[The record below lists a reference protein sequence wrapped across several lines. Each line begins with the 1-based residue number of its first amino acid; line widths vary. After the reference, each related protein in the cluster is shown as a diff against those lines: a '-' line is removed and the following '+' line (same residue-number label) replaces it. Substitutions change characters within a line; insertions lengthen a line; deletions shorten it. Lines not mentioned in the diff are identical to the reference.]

1 MFAKK
6 FLYLSDNRLAAW
18 QWRGGKL
25 AHSGDFNLDPDGYAS
40 FDDYLAQAP
49 GTPIHI
55 LVDVIEEDFR
65 NETIPHILGKDRQ
78 TLIERKLNQLFR
90 TTTYRHASLQGR
102 ETAGRRDD
110 KLLLTGLTNEELL
123 KPWVDRIAQ
132 RKLPL
137 AGIYSLPHLSQMLA
151 KKVKLLAPHQL
162 LITRQSTGL
171 RQSYFQEGLLKFS
184 RLTLLASDDMLTMQD
199 TVHRE
204 CLRTQQYLNS
214 LRLLPRD
221 QPLDIALCGA
231 RYLQQLQPESMSAPL
246 LRYQLFG
253 LEDIF
258 RRLGLKIPGGD
269 LTSELLYLNL
279 LGRFHPPQHY
289 ASPGQRWYDQ
299 LRLIRAGIL
308 GATAATIAASAYV
321 SLMNF
326 NQALDDHQQGDNIA
340 HETQGLQRQY
350 QTIKSTFPPTPVPA
364 EDMKNAVELVEAA
377 ARKNVM
383 PDPLL
388 GLISRALEAAP
399 AIRLNQIKWSVS
411 DKPSEEPTA
420 TPPPPAGKNE
430 NIVASIT
437 INRES
442 PYQIAILDGE
452 ITPFS
457 DYRSALE
464 SVNHFVEALKKTPP
478 LQVAP
483 LVMPINIGSQA
494 SLQGSVGKKGQDN
507 VTFSVKL
514 ILAPTP

>member
-1 MFAKK
+1 MFAKN

-18 QWRGGKL
+18 QWQSGKL
-25 AHSGDFNLDPDGYAS
+25 AHSSDFNLDPDGYAS
-40 FDDYLAQAP
+40 FDSHLAQAP

-78 TLIERKLNQLFR
+78 ALVERKLNQLFR
-90 TTTYRHASLQGR
+90 GAPYRHASLQGR

-110 KLLLTGLTNEELL
+110 KLLLTSLTNEELL
-123 KPWVDRIAQ
+123 KPWVERIAQ

-137 AGIYSLPHLSQMLA
+137 AGIYSLPHLSQLLA
-151 KKVKLLAPHQL
+151 KKLKLLAPHQL

-184 RLTLLASDDMLTMQD
+184 RLTLLASEDMHSMQD

-231 RYLQQLQPESMSAPL
+231 RHLLQLKPEAMSAPL
-246 LRYQLFG
+246 LRYQLHG

-258 RRLGLKIPGGD
+258 KRLGLKTPAGE
-269 LTSELLYLNL
+269 LTSEMLYLNL
-279 LGRFHPPQHY
+279 LGCFHPPQHY
-289 ASPGQRWYDQ
+289 ASPGQRWYNQ
-299 LRLIRAGIL
+299 LRLLRTGIL

-321 SLMNF
+321 ALMNF
-326 NQALDDHQQGDNIA
+326 NQALDDLQQGDQIA
-340 HETQGLQRQY
+340 RETQGLQRQY

-364 EDMKNAVELVEAA
+364 EDMKNAVELAEAA
-377 ARKNVM
+377 TRKDVM

-388 GLISRALEAAP
+388 GLISHALASAP
-399 AIRLNQIKWSVS
+399 AIKLNQIKWSVS
-411 DKPSEEPTA
+411 DQPSEEPAPTQ
-420 TPPPPAGKNE
+420 PPPAGGN
-430 NIVASIT
+430 AGTTPSIT

-452 ITPFS
+452 ISPFN

-464 SVNHFVEALKKTPP
+464 SVNLFVAALKKTPP

-494 SLQGSVGKKGQDN
+494 SLKGSAGKKGPDN

>member
-18 QWRGGKL
+18 QWQGGKL
-25 AHSGDFNLDPDGYAS
+25 SHTSDFNLDPAGYAS
-40 FDDYLAQAP
+40 FDNHLAQAP

-55 LVDVIEEDFR
+55 LIDVIEEDFR
-65 NETIPHILGKDRQ
+65 NESIPHILGKDRQ
-78 TLIERKLNQLFR
+78 ALVERKLNQLFR
-90 TTTYRHASLQGR
+90 GTTYRHASLQGR

-123 KPWVDRIAQ
+123 KPWVERIAQ

-137 AGIYSLPHLSQMLA
+137 AGIHSLPLLSQVLA
-151 KKVKLLAPHQL
+151 KKLKLLAPHQL

-184 RLTLLASDDMLTMQD
+184 RLTLLASDDMHSMQD

-231 RYLQQLQPESMSAPL
+231 RYLLQLQPEAMSAPL

-258 RRLGLKIPGGD
+258 RRIGLKTPD
-269 LTSELLYLNL
+269 SELTSELLYLNL

-289 ASPGQRWYDQ
+289 ASPAQRWYDQ
-299 LRLIRAGIL
+299 LRLLRAAIL
-308 GATAATIAASAYV
+308 GATAATIAVSSYI

-340 HETQGLQRQY
+340 RETQGLQRQY
-350 QTIKSTFPPTPVPA
+350 QTVKSTFPPTPVPA

-377 ARKNVM
+377 ARKDVM

-388 GLISRALEAAP
+388 GLISQALEAAP
-399 AIRLNQIKWSVS
+399 ALRLNQIKWSVS
-411 DKPSEEPTA
+411 DKPSEEPAPTQPPVA
-420 TPPPPAGKNE
+420 GGNASTTPN
-430 NIVASIT
+430 IT

-442 PYQIAILDGE
+442 PYQIAVLDGE
-452 ITPFS
+452 IIPFS

-464 SVNHFVEALKKTPP
+464 SVNLFIEVLKKTPV
-478 LQVAP
+478 LQVTP
-483 LVMPINIGSQA
+483 LVMPINTGSQA
-494 SLQGSVGKKGQDN
+494 SLKGSAGKKGPDN